1 MTRLIEVNDL
11 DNYPSPCCLL
21 LLLVP
26 KDSLES
32 RALVTKINL
41 CMLETKFEYV
51 NCLCVRAHG

>member
-1 MTRLIEVNDL
+1 MTRLIEVNDS

-26 KDSLES
+26 KDNHEPM
-32 RALVTKINL
+32 ALVAIINL

-51 NCLCVRAHG
+51 NCLCV